1 MSVVNEQEENMT
13 EQTWA
18 EENIPSDVWRV
29 EKSIEPM
36 CDE

>member
-18 EENIPSDVWRV
+18 EENILASDVWRV

-36 CDE
+36 CD